1 MDFQR
6 SETLLTRD
14 HVWVTSEYI
23 FGDYIFNDFNF
34 HWYMSPQHCIY
45 TLNRRNV
52 GEKTVKLNSM

>member
-6 SETLLTRD
+6 SETLIMFELHSIFSATIFSTTLTFTGTCP
-14 HVWVTSEYI
+14 HSTV
-23 FGDYIFNDFNF
+23 F
-34 HWYMSPQHCIY
+34 Q